1 MSALH
6 ESIRRKRNTLKRLAM
21 LCGGILALL
30 PMGYAAASPAAYPSR
45 PIRLIV
51 PFPPG
56 GAPDVVA
63 RLIGDDM
70 SRTLG
75 QPIIIEYKPGASA
88 NIGMNYVARAKPDG
102 YTILL
107 ASASLAINKRL
118 IENTPFDPVKDFTP
132 ISLLTMVPSVMVVP
146 RSVPADSV
154 KSFIQYAHQNPGKLN
169 YGSSG
174 VGTTQHL
181 AGVLFNKVTDSRIV
195 HVPYKGQNALIPEL
209 VAGRVQVSFNNIS
222 AVLPFVK
229 SKDLKILA
237 IALPKRWDRFPD
249 VPTFS
254 EAGLPGFEI
263 SSWLAL
269 FAPKDLPQPIVQK
282 IYLAAKHAM
291 DKPEIRNKISAAG
304 NYPVVSTPAY
314 LKKFLGDEISSW
326 SKVID
331 SLHAQ

>member
-1 MSALH
+1 MSLT
-6 ESIRRKRNTLKRLAM
+6 RRFITGKRNVLKRLAVLFGM
-21 LCGGILALL
+21 LMLL
-30 PMGYAAASPAAYPSR
+30 PVEYAMAAQASFPDR
-45 PIRLIV
+45 PIHLVV

-70 SRTLG
+70 ARTLG
-75 QPIIIEYKPGASA
+75 QPIIVEYRPGASA
-88 NIGMNYVARAKPDG
+88 NIGMSYVARAKPDG
-102 YTILL
+102 YTIVL

-154 KSFIQYAHQNPGKLN
+154 KSFIQYAHQNEGKLN

-181 AGVLFNKVTDSRIV
+181 AGVLFNKITGSNVV
-195 HVPYKGQNALIPEL
+195 HVPHKGQNALIPEL
-209 VAGRVQVSFNNIS
+209 IAGRVQLSFNNIS

-229 SKDLKILA
+229 SKELKILA

-249 VPTFS
+249 IPTFA

-269 FAPKDLPQPIVQK
+269 FGPKDLPEPVVRK
-282 IYLAAKHAM
+282 IYMAAKSAM
-291 DKPEIRNKISAAG
+291 EKPEIRNKVAAAG
-304 NYPVVSTPAY
+304 NYPVVSTPDY
-314 LKKFLGDEISSW
+314 LKRFLGDEISRW
-326 SKVID
+326 SQVID
-331 SLHAQ
+331 SLHGQ